1 MRVIG
6 WLGRTGVLL
15 AALLLMCQAA
25 FADKVPFRM
34 VDGHP
39 LIIAHINGRPAV
51 ALIDT
56 GAAASYVD
64 ESLAADL
71 GIGALWK
78 LAAED
83 AAGPQVR
90 NDRTVPA
97 NITIGA
103 VVTEEKT
110 LGLENVGAIFGGLP
124 DGEAQP
130 QAIIGLDVLK
140 NYVIEIDFDRS
151 VIGFTKAGEYRA
163 FPKEGALV
171 LTNGSGLRMLRI
183 ALDGKWADAVIDT
196 GATSAV
202 HLSIAFEA
210 REGILAGQ
218 RASEVLVSGVDGL
231 HRRPI
236 TSLETIEFAGR
247 AFSNVP
253 VTLSAQPI
261 GSNIDAVVGMQVLS
275 RFNLVLDFS
284 RWRMWMKPNASFG
297 KPFRRDRVGLS
308 TRNEEGG
315 RVVLVASGSPAD
327 KAGFRIGEIVT
338 EMRDEDGAKIDSGR
352 DTVTG
357 QKVTVVM
364 GDGSTRLLV
373 AEEYY

>member
-1 MRVIG
+1 MRVMT

-15 AALLLMCQAA
+15 AALLLVCEAA
-25 FADKVPFRM
+25 FADEVRFRM

-39 LIIAHINGRPAV
+39 LIIVRINGHPAV

-56 GAAASYVD
+56 GAAASYID
-64 ESLAADL
+64 EDLAADL

-78 LAAED
+78 LAAAD
-83 AAGPQVR
+83 AAGSQVR

-97 NITIGA
+97 KVAIGK

-110 LGLENVGAIFGGLP
+110 LGLEEVGAIFGGLP
-124 DGEAQP
+124 DGEPRP

-140 NYVIEIDFDRS
+140 NYVVEIDFDRS
-151 VIGFTKAGEYRA
+151 MIGFTKAAKYKA
-163 FPKEGALV
+163 FPKDSALTLENGA
-171 LTNGSGLRMLRI
+171 GLRMLPVK
-183 ALDGKWADAVIDT
+183 LDGELAHAVIDT

-202 HLSIAFEA
+202 HMSIMFEA
-210 REGILAGQ
+210 KERILAGQ
-218 RASEVLVSGVDGL
+218 RASEALVSGVDGL
-231 HRRPI
+231 YRRPI
-236 TSLETIEFAGR
+236 TSLETMEFAGR
-247 AFSNVP
+247 TFTNVP

-261 GSNIDAVVGMQVLS
+261 GSNIDAVVGIQVLS
-275 RFNLVLDFS
+275 QFNLILDFS

-308 TRNEEGG
+308 TRDEEGG
-315 RVVLVASGSPAD
+315 RVVLVAQGSPAE
-327 KAGFRIGEIVT
+327 KAGFRLGEIVK
-338 EMRDEDGAKIDSGR
+338 EMRDEAGAKIDSGR

-364 GDGSTRLLV
+364 GDGSTRSII